1 MASWRD
7 TASAQVQA
15 DLDALLDAALSTAEQ
30 SLRDSGGFLPFAVAR
45 TYDGEDQL
53 VNVAVPS
60 AEPDPEEL
68 LTSLWQSLAEHSG
81 DFRAA
86 GVVTDRTADG
96 GDQVAVQLEHAEGPA
111 IEVTLPYRLVD
122 GAFEPGTLAAGEGI
136 AHLW

>member
-7 TASAQVQA
+7 TASPQVQA
-15 DLDALLDAALSTAEQ
+15 DLDALLDAALTTAEQ
-30 SLRDSGGFLPFAVAR
+30 SLRDAGGFLPFAVAR

-53 VNVAVPS
+53 VNVAITDD
-60 AEPDPEEL
+60 APDPEEL
-68 LTSLWQSLAEHSG
+68 LSSLWQSLADHSG

-96 GDQVAVQLEHAEGPA
+96 GDRVAVQLEHADGPA

-122 GAFEPGTLAAGEGI
+122 GSFEPGELQAGEGI
-136 AHLW
+136 ARIW

>member
-15 DLDALLDAALSTAEQ
+15 DLDALLDAALTTAEQ
-30 SLRDSGGFLPFAVAR
+30 SLRDAGGFLPFAVAR

-53 VNVAVPS
+53 VNVAITDD
-60 AEPDPEEL
+60 APDPGEL
-68 LTSLWQSLAEHSG
+68 LTSLWQSLVDHSG

-86 GVVTDRTADG
+86 GVVTDRTADD
-96 GDQVAVQLEHAEGPA
+96 GDRVAVQLEHADGPS

-122 GAFEPGTLAAGEGI
+122 GAFEPGVLLAGEGI
-136 AHLW
+136 ARIW